1 MNCRFA
7 LFFGALLLLAMAVFA
22 LPLPPGNIRV
32 EDVSD
37 GARVSWSYDLNDFVF
52 NVYRNTVDSF
62 DGAERIA
69 SIREKSFV
77 DKGVVPMVDY
87 FYFVTAVDKA
97 GEESVPTKP
106 VIGSERF
113 NVTLVEPTKMTFSFG
128 ETIRLVFQVNST
140 KLSELQNLQA
150 VLINKESGVVQQFE
164 FDNATK
170 RFSIE
175 VKLPEQQQ
183 IETGTKNI
191 SFIIQASAELDG
203 EPLYDLKG
211 FDISLGTQVITPWNM
226 ASLMPSLLLLAL
238 CSVGLISWK
247 WLIWKRAKMDGLELQ
262 LREVFKERAIWQ
274 DDFMHRRV
282 SEEMYKEKTRELRA
296 HQLELERALG
306 IGGKGIVVRANPLEG
321 CTAGEIE
328 EIMGIVRAIGVPRVG
343 FVVVA
348 KRKMNKDQ
356 LRAYLIGLDKSE
368 KVARKAAEMV
378 FQRHEGE
385 KQKKATGSESEKQ
398 ERAVEQKEKQESAE
412 KRESHKQEET
422 EKRKTAEKRESDEK
436 ENAEERKGEKQEK
449 PSEDEKQDRA
459 EKTKQ
464 ETAGSDDGPEI
475 KAEWQ
480 RTAEKEESEVNKSGK
495 NRKKEAKKGNRAWSW
510 EKD

>member
-7 LFFGALLLLAMAVFA
+7 LFFGALLLLGIAVFA

-32 EDVSD
+32 EDVAD

-52 NVYRNTVDSF
+52 NVYRNTTDSF
-62 DGAERIA
+62 DGAKLIA
-69 SIREKSFV
+69 SVQERYFV
-77 DKGVVPMVDY
+77 DKGVAPMVDY

-128 ETIRLVFQVNST
+128 ETVKLVFQVNST
-140 KLSELQNLQA
+140 KLGELRNLQA

-164 FDNATK
+164 FDGTTK

-175 VKLPEQQQ
+175 VRLPEQQQ

-191 SFIIQASAELDG
+191 SFVILASAELNS

-211 FDISLGTQVITPWNM
+211 FEISLGTQVITPWNM
-226 ASLMPSLLLLAL
+226 ASLLPSLLLLAL
-238 CSVGLISWK
+238 CSIALISWK
-247 WLIWKRAKMDGLELQ
+247 WLIRKRAKMDGIELQ
-262 LREVFKERAIWQ
+262 LREVFKERAIWKF
-274 DDFMHRRV
+274 DVLRRRV
-282 SEEMYKEKTRELRA
+282 TEDMYKEKERELQA
-296 HQLELERALG
+296 KQLALERALG
-306 IGGKGIVVRANPLEG
+306 IGGKGVVVRVNPLEG
-321 CTAGEIE
+321 CNAWEIE
-328 EIMGIVRAIGVPRVG
+328 EITGIVRAIGVPRAG
-343 FVVVA
+343 SVVVA

-356 LRAYLIGLDKSE
+356 LRAYMIGLGNSE
-368 KVARKAAEMV
+368 KIARKATEMV

-385 KQKKATGSESEKQ
+385 KHGKAAGRESEKQ
-398 ERAVEQKEKQESAE
+398 ESIEKQESN
-412 KRESHKQEET
+412 KWEET
-422 EKRKTAEKRESDEK
+422 EKQEKM
-436 ENAEERKGEKQEK
+436 EERKGDKHEKPSGDEKQE
-449 PSEDEKQDRA
+449 RA

-464 ETAGSDDGPEI
+464 ETLEDEDDPEI

-480 RTAEKEESEVNKSGK
+480 RTAEKEESEEYKNGK
-495 NRKKEAKKGNRAWSW
+495 TRKKEARKGNRVESE

>member
-1 MNCRFA
+1 MRQ
-7 LFFGALLLLAMAVFA
+7 LLALLLLFFLLIFFSYVFA

-52 NVYRNTVDSF
+52 NVYRNTTDSF

-69 SIREKSFV
+69 SIREKYFV
-77 DKGVVPMVDY
+77 DEEVAQLVDY

-140 KLSELQNLQA
+140 KLGELQNLQA

-170 RFSIE
+170 RFSIA
-175 VKLPEQQQ
+175 VRLPEQQQ

-191 SFIIQASAELDG
+191 SFFIQASAELNG

-226 ASLMPSLLLLAL
+226 ASLMPGLLLLAL

-247 WLIWKRAKMDGLELQ
+247 WLIRKRAKMDGLEMQ

-282 SEEMYKEKTRELRA
+282 SEEMYKEKVRELRA
-296 HQLELERALG
+296 HQLELERERG

-343 FVVVA
+343 FVVVS

-368 KVARKAAEMV
+368 KIARKAAEMV

-385 KQKKATGSESEKQ
+385 KQKKAAG
-398 ERAVEQKEKQESAE
+398 QESN
-412 KRESHKQEET
+412 KQEET
-422 EKRKTAEKRESDEK
+422 EKQKMDEKKESDEK

-449 PSEDEKQDRA
+449 QSGDKEKQDRA
-459 EKTKQ
+459 EKTKR
-464 ETAGSDDGPEI
+464 ETAGSDDDPEI

-480 RTAEKEESEVNKSGK
+480 RTAEKEESEEYKNGK
-495 NRKKEAKKGNRAWSW
+495 NRKKEARKGNRWGSG